1 MRING
6 GVQSYFP
13 TTVNRVAKL
22 QHNMSMSDNST
33 LGVSQENEEDEEK
46 RELVYGVADL
56 SVSTEDSS

>member
-1 MRING
+1 MSING

-13 TTVNRVAKL
+13 TTANRVTKL
-22 QHNMSMSDNST
+22 QHDMSMSDNST

-46 RELVYGVADL
+46 RELVYGVANL